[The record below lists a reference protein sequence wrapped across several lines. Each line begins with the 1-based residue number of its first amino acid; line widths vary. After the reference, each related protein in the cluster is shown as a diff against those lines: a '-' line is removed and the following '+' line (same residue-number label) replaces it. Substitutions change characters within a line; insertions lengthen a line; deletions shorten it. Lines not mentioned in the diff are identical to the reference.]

1 MKKYFGITILL
12 ICFLC
17 VGCGK
22 EDEADV
28 ESIESVDV
36 IEDAEI
42 IESADVIEERLGI
55 KMGMAEDIKG
65 ASDFQYSIIDDEIG
79 QVRFIYKK
87 DVIFFRAS
95 KTKTWEEMGEV
106 ADQDG
111 SVMATTMD
119 WDTEEGSYTAVC
131 FLDLEGGGSALEWS
145 GSGIRFMVIM
155 PFDTSVPR
163 KSRFAE
169 QILYKSYQ

>member
-22 EDEADV
+22 EEEAGV

-36 IEDAEI
+36 IENAEI

-55 KMGMAEDIKG
+55 KMGMAEDVEG

-79 QVRFIYKK
+79 QVRFLYNNDI
-87 DVIFFRAS
+87 IFFRTS
-95 KTKTWEEMGEV
+95 KTKTWEEMGAV
-106 ADQDG
+106 MDQDG
-111 SVMATTMD
+111 VIMATTMD
-119 WDTEEGSYTAVC
+119 WDIEEGTYTTVA

-145 GSGIRFMVIM
+145 GYDIRFVIIM
-155 PFDTSVPR
+155 PFDTSVPK
-163 KSRFAE
+163 KSWFA
-169 QILYKSYQ
+169 QRIAYDSYQ